1 MSEVKAS
8 ALGLQ
13 AAVIDGA
20 ELHAASAWLRITFPG
35 PTAMRCL
42 VTKTGTTLFMRKQD
56 MASGGEMVAEEGRR
70 GGGDGRVMFSPPGAQ
85 NDAASAGI
93 GQVSASPLLC

>member
-1 MSEVKAS
+1 
-8 ALGLQ
+8 
-13 AAVIDGA
+13 
-20 ELHAASAWLRITFPG
+20 
-35 PTAMRCL
+35 
-42 VTKTGTTLFMRKQD
+42 

-70 GGGDGRVMFSPPGAQ
+70 GGGDGWVAFSPPGAQ